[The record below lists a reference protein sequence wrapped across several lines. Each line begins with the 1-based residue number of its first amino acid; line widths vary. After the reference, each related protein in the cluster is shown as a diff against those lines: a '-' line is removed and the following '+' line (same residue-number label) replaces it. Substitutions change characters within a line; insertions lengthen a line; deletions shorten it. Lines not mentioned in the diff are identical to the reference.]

1 VRPPQNDRVLITRP
15 LSPSPGEQLNSHSN
29 IPTVR
34 VSARMQ
40 RLRTTFKRSRTPT
53 GADMKQQNSLE
64 VPRQVRSAS
73 FDEFQLEAAKSTEPI
88 SMMQPS
94 SLHLPLQDPAVPA
107 SANDSSSFL
116 KVPTFVSQRSKSF
129 DSGCGA
135 NASGSSGD
143 ESYYLEVPRYFQR
156 RRSSS
161 DKSASICVHCQCVEE
176 YERLK
181 ACAESTLNAGVQL
194 RYDSSLPLG
203 LPYSSPSSTSSS
215 ESDLPSCSIRVTLEP
230 EDLGFKQPR
239 HSLPTS
245 ATPSSPHKLSRQQAF
260 FVEHSLEPSLS
271 GESDDPVVVAEIF
284 LEVPALPY
292 NKRDRAASV
301 DSGFAQAAAA
311 EGHGPTKELVLIEP
325 SSGIMSPL
333 PDCDANLAPPSTT
346 IRSRS
351 VDIVLPTGD
360 HERYKALAANNNP
373 APKPDM
379 NKKYVRFYSHD
390 LFSLFFYV
398 FPREYFVISG
408 TTVLS
413 IAHSKPFFVGCA
425 ASNFY

>member
-1 VRPPQNDRVLITRP
+1 
-15 LSPSPGEQLNSHSN
+15 
-29 IPTVR
+29 
-34 VSARMQ
+34 
-40 RLRTTFKRSRTPT
+40 
-53 GADMKQQNSLE
+53 
-64 VPRQVRSAS
+64 
-73 FDEFQLEAAKSTEPI
+73 
-88 SMMQPS
+88 MQPS

-239 HSLPTS
+239 HSLPNS
-245 ATPSSPHKLSRQQAF
+245 ATPSSPHKLSRQEAF
-260 FVEHSLEPSLS
+260 FVENSLELSLS

-311 EGHGPTKELVLIEP
+311 EGHGPTKDLVLLEN
-325 SSGIMSPL
+325 SSGAIKPL
-333 PDCDANLAPPSTT
+333 RDCEANLAPPSTT
-346 IRSRS
+346 LRSRS

-360 HERYKALAANNNP
+360 HERYKALAANNSAVP
-373 APKPDM
+373 RPDL
-379 NKKYVRFYSHD
+379 NKKYVMIFSRMF
-390 LFSLFFYV
+390 LSLFFYV
-398 FPREYFVISG
+398 IPQGWVSTCG
-408 TTVLS
+408 L
-413 IAHSKPFFVGCA
+413 
-425 ASNFY
+425 